1 MVNFIIGALFLVAL
15 TLGVLAAFGVFN
27 SNNPD
32 GTLKLSPPKPK
43 TKSEPPLITP
53 AHFGT
58 GYIKDSPQMST
69 DNCRKEGSTLYPIQP
84 PYVNYGPWKGSECC
98 SGTCDV
104 AKFNS
109 PP

>member
-1 MVNFIIGALFLVAL
+1 MVNFVIGALFLVAL
-15 TLGVLAAFGVFN
+15 TVGVLAAFRAFK
-27 SNNPD
+27 SNNLD
-32 GTLKLSPPKPK
+32 GPLTLSRPKPK
-43 TKSEPPLITP
+43 TKSEPPFITP

-58 GYIKDSPQMST
+58 GYIKDSPQMPA
-69 DNCRKEGSTLYPIQP
+69 DNCRKEGSALYPIQP
-84 PYVNYGPWKGSECC
+84 LYVNYGPWKGGECC